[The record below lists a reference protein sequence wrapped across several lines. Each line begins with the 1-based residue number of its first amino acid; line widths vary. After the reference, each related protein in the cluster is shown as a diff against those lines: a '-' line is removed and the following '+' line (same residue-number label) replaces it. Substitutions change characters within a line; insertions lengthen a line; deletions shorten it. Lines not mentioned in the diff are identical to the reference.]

1 MPALKSRLMTSGGE
15 GIMAHISIKFDVE
28 IQIVERSE
36 CLFVATIMPFHV
48 TGYSDTF
55 DGSIDR
61 AKRGLA
67 HLLEAYRTDG
77 NLFRFLDESKVEYAT
92 EREGTSWHMSLS
104 KAEGQT
110 EKENDDTVA
119 DLVRFLNERSA
130 GDTTERDTATG
141 NSSEQWVTKQVAYA
155 GAH

>member
-1 MPALKSRLMTSGGE
+1 
-15 GIMAHISIKFDVE
+15 MAHTSINFDVE

-36 CLFVATIMPFHV
+36 CLFAATIMPFHV

-67 HLLEAYRTDG
+67 HLLEAYGTDG
-77 NLFRFLDESKVEYAT
+77 NLFRFLDESNVQYRT
-92 EREGTSWHMSLS
+92 EREGTSWHMSPS
-104 KAEGQT
+104 KAEGQA
-110 EKENDDTVA
+110 EQENDDTVA
-119 DLVRFLNERSA
+119 DLVRFLNER
-130 GDTTERDTATG
+130 GVEDTTEREDAAG

-155 GAH
+155 GAR